1 VFWVGALVCLL
12 SFFISFSLPKK
23 GGEGSEEPIHST
35 ESDVGETMLMA
46 EQTTI
51 NARNQ
56 PKSSRE

>member
-1 VFWVGALVCLL
+1 
-12 SFFISFSLPKK
+12 LPKK
-23 GGEGSEEPIHST
+23 GGESEEPIHST